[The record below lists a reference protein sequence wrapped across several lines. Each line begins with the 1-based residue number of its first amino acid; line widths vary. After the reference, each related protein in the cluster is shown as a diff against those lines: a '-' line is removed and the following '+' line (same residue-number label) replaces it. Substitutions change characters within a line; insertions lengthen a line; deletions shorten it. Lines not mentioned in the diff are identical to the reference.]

1 MKGIYAPIIYG
12 NIQGLSGS
20 NTYSLTIIKKNEN
33 LQKDESYSA
42 ILYFN
47 PATLQNERI
56 LLTKSTESEEIQKVE
71 ITLKNEYQEKITIN
85 RENNTEYIFTIDTK
99 EYIYFFKSD
108 SAGYIHYEINN
119 PCSTLCVLQKDG
131 MNHKNKVYLNINGD
145 IKDNEVVIE
154 INSVK
159 DFHGYIQSLEATNID
174 TNYISE
180 IPEKIILI
188 AEPKVDYIFYY
199 KKSDDSVNYYYTI
212 YNEAISISDIVN
224 INKDHFKE
232 YKNSPI
238 IFETNPN
245 IIYIFAAESKKQ
257 GKFLEIQIQPK
268 MIKKDIVIPSG
279 QHSKNI
285 YLSKDVEEYNLD
297 FSQNT
302 YDRII
307 QLSKASIDSEIT
319 IKNQQTGKEVTL
331 NSANSYYTFAND
343 YEILSEKEYSNYR
356 LTKSSIIKFES
367 NDNNANITIKLNSKS
382 GNKFGYA
389 FTEDFIKGNYA
400 PILSETPALIS
411 DSNTYEFSIINK
423 KDNLQ
428 KDESYSVILYLNKD
442 DLGKEEILLTK
453 IIQKVNPG
461 GDGEPDDDG
470 LEGWVIAVIV
480 IAALLIIACIIIVIW
495 KFVISKDKVDSND
508 IGGSLVNK
516 DSGMRELTEQN

>member
-1 MKGIYAPIIYG
+1 
-12 NIQGLSGS
+12 
-20 NTYSLTIIKKNEN
+20 
-33 LQKDESYSA
+33 
-42 ILYFN
+42 
-47 PATLQNERI
+47 
-56 LLTKSTESEEIQKVE
+56 
-71 ITLKNEYQEKITIN
+71 
-85 RENNTEYIFTIDTK
+85 
-99 EYIYFFKSD
+99 
-108 SAGYIHYEINN
+108 
-119 PCSTLCVLQKDG
+119 

-331 NSANSYYTFAND
+331 NSANSYYTFEETNSVFKGKLTIKVTKGNGAALEFLFAAND